1 MKKYLAAFMTAVMC
15 VCCFAGCTNT
25 EKTQSSAKSAA
36 DSDDITIKVWS
47 GEGGALSVW
56 TKLVDEWNSTEGE
69 KKNIFIDFSV
79 SMDSQRI
86 DVAQQSETLP
96 EITNANTTQMSKFIP
111 SGDLIAINELPGGE
125 EFLKEYG
132 HEGVEGVERYGDKQY
147 AVRRKTQTAGLIYNK
162 DLFKKAGIVDKNGEA
177 KAPETFAEMRE
188 AAKKI
193 TDAKAGVYGF
203 AFPLKFGVKFTIISQ
218 TESSFS
224 AENPRIKKDYDTLTF
239 DYSGYKDTFQ
249 WLLDMKADGTI
260 FPGAETLDN
269 DTARAYFA
277 GGIVGMIP
285 AVSWD
290 VGVYTTQFVPEGFEW
305 DMCEFPVLEGHEKGM
320 NYQYDSGMFTIS
332 KNALK
337 TPEIAE
343 ATMEVYKFL
352 YSLEVRKTLFE
363 NNIEIS
369 SKSDVLESADMSK
382 VHPVFAKFAA
392 LTYDKHKEYQSP
404 GTYVLEGKNWNQLFE
419 DVWAGKISLDDAI
432 ADFSRRE
439 SEGIRK
445 AVEKGTYDI
454 EVDKRV
460 QNEMLAEWKAYK
472 KSAAK

>member
-1 MKKYLAAFMTAVMC
+1 MKKLLAALMAAVMC
-15 VCCFAGCTNT
+15 AACFAGCTK
-25 EKTQSSAKSAA
+25 ETQTDIKSAA
-36 DSDDITIKVWS
+36 DADDVTVKIWS
-47 GEGGALSVW
+47 GDGGAQAVW
-56 TKLVDEWNSTEGE
+56 RKLVDEWNSTEGE

-86 DVAQQSETLP
+86 DVARQNETLP
-96 EITNANTTQMSKFIP
+96 EITNANTTQMEQFIP
-111 SGDLIAINELPGGE
+111 TGDLIPINDLPGGE

-132 HEGVEGVERYGDKQY
+132 DEGVEGIERYGDKQY

-162 DLFKKAGIVDKNGEA
+162 DLFKKAGIVDEKGEA
-177 KAPETFAEMRE
+177 KAPATFAEIRE

-193 TDAKAGVYGF
+193 TDTKAGIYGF
-203 AFPLKFGVKFTIISQ
+203 AFPLKFGVNYTIVNQ
-218 TESSFS
+218 TVSSFS
-224 AENPRIKKDYDTLTF
+224 AENPRVKTDYDNLTV

-249 WLLDMKADGTI
+249 WILDMKEDGSV

-277 GGIVGMIP
+277 SGIIGMIP
-285 AVSWD
+285 AISWD
-290 VGVYTTQFVPEGFEW
+290 VGVYTTQFIPENFEW
-305 DMCEFPVLEGHEKGM
+305 DMCEFPILDGHERGM

-352 YSLEVRKTLFE
+352 YSLDVRKTLFE
-363 NNIEIS
+363 NNTDLS
-369 SKSDVLESADMSK
+369 CKTDVLEVADMSK

-392 LTYDKHKEYQSP
+392 LAYDGHKEYQSA
-404 GTYVLEGKNWNQLFE
+404 GSYIVDGKKWSEMFE

-432 ADFSRRE
+432 ADYSKRA
-439 SEGIRK
+439 SEGLK
-445 AVEKGTYDI
+445 AGVKKGTYDI
-454 EVDKRV
+454 EIAKQVEK
-460 QNEMLAEWKAYK
+460 EKLADWKAFK
-472 KSAAK
+472 EKAAK